1 MENITLKND
10 KIEKEMV
17 YDFAKKI
24 GCYDLIMKLP
34 NGFDFNVMER
44 GVALSVGQKQLISML
59 RTLIYNPKIIIMDEA
74 TSSIDP
80 ESEKIIQYAIEKLI
94 EKRTS
99 IIIAHRLST
108 IRHANKIYVIEH
120 GKVLEEGTHQELIE
134 KENGR
139 FRNLY
144 NKQATTVAAT

>member
-1 MENITLKND
+1 M
-10 KIEKEMV
+10 IEKEKV

-144 NKQATTVAAT
+144 NKQVITVAL

>member
-1 MENITLKND
+1 MEPGWSKTW
-10 KIEKEMV
+10 
-17 YDFAKKI
+17 
-24 GCYDLIMKLP
+24 
-34 NGFDFNVMER
+34 
-44 GVALSVGQKQLISML
+44 
-59 RTLIYNPKIIIMDEA
+59 
-74 TSSIDP
+74 IDP

-120 GKVLEEGTHQELIE
+120 GIVLEEGTHQELIE

-144 NKQATTVAAT
+144 NKQVTTVALS